1 VGFLESI
8 DLQKLASH
16 PIILLSVA
24 PSLVLYG
31 LNFVL
36 EDAVSVLSLITAN
49 TLITN
54 TYVWNIV
61 TSCFFET
68 DILKVISNIG
78 SVVMIANCLKVNNA
92 EQAGLLLLFSIL
104 ACTIGTSIY
113 CFFSLVRTGKED
125 LLVTPIYG
133 FNGVM
138 VTLLMMA
145 RQQLGKQCLYKDIP
159 WLTYHQSPLIV
170 VLFQLV
176 LWAFGFHMFSRDLSF
191 SVIAL
196 FFSWSYLRFFY
207 KFSDTEFGDR
217 SDEFSFV
224 GQFPESLHI
233 ILIPFTTAFYNIVAL
248 LGIFPVLD
256 PAPEKKQHHHLRYDE
271 SSLPVL
277 TNSPKEDK
285 LAERRRAKARKLME
299 AKMAEDSKEPEGWD
313 DDLASAI
320 AYGNDIEIAVAQSNF
335 DVAKLKV

>member
-1 VGFLESI
+1 MNF
-8 DLQKLASH
+8 DYQKLASH
-16 PIILLSVA
+16 PVVIISVV
-24 PSLVLYG
+24 PSLFFYG

-36 EDAVSVLSLITAN
+36 KDATAVLSLITAN

-68 DILKVISNIG
+68 DILKVLSNVG
-78 SVVMIANCLKVNNA
+78 SVVMIANCLAINNV
-92 EQAGLLLLFSIL
+92 EQVGLLLLFSIL
-104 ACTIGTSIY
+104 ACTVGTSVY
-113 CFFSLVRTGKED
+113 CFFSLIRTGKED
-125 LLVTPIYG
+125 SLVTPIYG
-133 FNGVM
+133 FNGIM

-170 VLFQLV
+170 VLFQLIF
-176 LWAFGFHMFSRDLSF
+176 WCFGIHVFSRDLSF

-224 GQFPESLHI
+224 GMFPERLHI
-233 ILIPFTTAFYNIVAL
+233 VLIPFTTAFYNIVAL

-256 PAPEKKQHHHLRYDE
+256 PIPEKKQHHHLRYDE
-271 SSLPVL
+271 ASMPEPTVA
-277 TNSPKEDK
+277 KEDK

-299 AKMAEDSKEPEGWD
+299 AKMEEQQPEGWD
-313 DDLASAI
+313 DDLEGVSH
-320 AYGNDIEIAVAQSNF
+320 SPW
-335 DVAKLKV
+335 